1 MTTTTTTTRSRARVK
16 ESLAKPAHSRVKTA
30 IRARSGAKG
39 TQARHTSAATWT
51 SAAKAGQLSRET
63 VTAPL
68 PHGFLAGASPA
79 PTVQKLP
86 FAALALLGLAI
97 LLLALGALPAT
108 AMPLP
113 AAASVLASRRTEIA
127 VAGLATLAASI
138 AAYWLI

>member
-1 MTTTTTTTRSRARVK
+1 VK
-16 ESLAKPAHSRVKTA
+16 ESLAKPAHSRVKTT
-30 IRARSGAKG
+30 IRTRSGAKP
-39 TQARHTSAATWT
+39 TQARHTSAGTWT
-51 SAAKAGQLSRET
+51 FAATAGPPKRAT

-68 PHGFLAGASPA
+68 PHGFLAGATLA

-86 FAALALLGLAI
+86 FAALALVGLAI

-113 AAASVLASRRTEIA
+113 AVASVLASRRTEIA
-127 VAGLATLAASI
+127 VAGLATLVASI